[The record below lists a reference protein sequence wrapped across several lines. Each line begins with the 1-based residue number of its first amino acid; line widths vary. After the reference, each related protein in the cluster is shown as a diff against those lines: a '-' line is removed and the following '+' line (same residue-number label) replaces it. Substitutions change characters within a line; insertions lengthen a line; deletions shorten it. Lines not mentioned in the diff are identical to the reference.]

1 MARIVSLGGQTYSI
15 PERGDVGW
23 GSLTDLLEKLTND
36 VNSLNF
42 SQLADPIPLRRRVRK
57 VLTSPDTFLDSDD
70 VILVATN
77 SISSF
82 NLPDTSTIQTGKVI
96 TVKDELGVSDTLTIE
111 IVGFGSQTIDGDSS
125 YTIDENFGDQSFI
138 KKEDG
143 NWAKIN
149 VISEE
154 FEFGLL
160 PVGSIIP
167 LTTHLTGSITPP
179 ASGVIDKGLML
190 CDGSTIPSGAKL
202 SGTLPNLTDERFLM
216 GSTSSGT
223 SGLATDLTHGHDFS
237 HTHGTD
243 SQLSTIDFSHDH
255 SGSTGSQSVTFTTTS
270 IATSGGGA
278 SFNKTS
284 LNTDQTPHSH
294 EYGLAYHQRFAQN
307 GAWSGDDR
315 IFALRDYPSA
325 AWTIGGFIGGTVS
338 KSVNTST
345 ASSFS
350 TASCQYLQV
359 YADTEQV
366 SASWT
371 SSTVSTSFTNP
382 TFDPVD
388 LNTPQTAH
396 DHTISSD
403 LTTQDFSHTH
413 STNSQSTSTTSSAL
427 SAVSVRPKFFEVIY
441 LMRVL

>member
-1 MARIVSLGGQTYSI
+1 MARIVSLSGQTYSI

-23 GSLTDLLEKLTND
+23 GSLTDLLERLTND
-36 VNSLNF
+36 VNSLNV
-42 SQLADPIPLRRRVRK
+42 SQLADPIPLRRRVKK
-57 VLTSPDTFLDSDD
+57 VLTSPDTFLASDD
-70 VILVATN
+70 VVLIATN

-96 TVKDELGVSDTLTIE
+96 TVKDELGVSNTLNIE
-111 IVGFGSQTIDGDSS
+111 IVGFGSQTIDGDPS
-125 YTIDENFGDQSFI
+125 YTINENFGDQSFI

-143 NWAKIN
+143 NWAKIS
-149 VISEE
+149 VIPEK

-179 ASGVIDKGLML
+179 ASGVIKEGLML

-255 SGSTGSQSVTFTTTS
+255 SGSTDSQSVVFTTAF
-270 IATSGGGA
+270 IPTSGGSA
-278 SFNKTS
+278 AFDKIS
-284 LNTDQTPHSH
+284 LNSDQIPHSH

-307 GAWSGDDR
+307 GQWTGDDR
-315 IFALRDYPSA
+315 IFALRNYPIS
-325 AWTIGGFIGGTVS
+325 AWTIGGYVGGLVS
-338 KSVNTST
+338 KPVNTST
-345 ASSFS
+345 GSGAIF
-350 TASCQYLQV
+350 ANCQYVQV
-359 YADTEQV
+359 FADTEQV
-366 SASWT
+366 SATWT
-371 SSTVSTSFTNP
+371 SSIVSTSFTNP
-382 TFDPVD
+382 TFNPVN
-388 LNTPQTAH
+388 LNGNQTAH
-396 DHTISSD
+396 NHTIASS
-403 LTTQDFSHTH
+403 LNTEDFSHTH

-427 SAVSVRPKFFEVIY
+427 SAISVRPKFFEVIY